1 MDGEGALGPVPR
13 EQHVVRGEPD
23 LAVNP
28 GDRSCPA
35 AWNSTAVMVWAGR
48 LRRYGPCTN
57 AGVFGAAGC
66 AAWSERWAGTSNI
79 PSE

>member
-28 GDRSCPA
+28 GDRSWPA

-48 LRRYGPCTN
+48 LRRYGP
-57 AGVFGAAGC
+57 
-66 AAWSERWAGTSNI
+66 
-79 PSE
+79 